1 MIKAT
6 ARHFALCLL
15 LVASTTQAQ
24 YLNILGASPVSHFND
39 ADNKLMLAAIDKALA
54 DPADGVAQ
62 AWKNP
67 ASPAS
72 GAVTPR
78 RSYVSDGRKCREVL
92 IANSYKTLKGEAVHS
107 FCQDGAGQ
115 WKLVQ

>member
-1 MIKAT
+1 MTQALAT
-6 ARHFALCLL
+6 RLAACLL
-15 LVASTTQAQ
+15 LVATAAPAQ

-39 ADNKLMLAAIDKALA
+39 VDNKLMLAAIDKALA
-54 DPADGVAQ
+54 DPADGTAQ
-62 AWKNP
+62 AWNNP

-72 GAVTPR
+72 GAVTAR
-78 RSYVSDGRKCREVL
+78 RSYVSEGRKCRELLV
-92 IANSYKTLKGEAVHS
+92 ANSYKTLKGEAVHS

>member
-54 DPADGVAQ
+54 DLVDGVAQ

-72 GAVTPR
+72 GSVTAR
-78 RSYVSDGRKCREVL
+78 KSYVSEGRQCRDLL
-92 IANSYKTLKGEAVHS
+92 IANSYKTLKGEAVHT
-107 FCQDGAGQ
+107 FCRDGAGQ